1 RQIARELNARMEE
14 RVNERM
20 RIARELHDTL
30 LQSFQGLLLR
40 FQAAHNLIPAQPEE
54 AKNAL
59 AGALD
64 RGAEAIAEARNTVE
78 NLRESTV
85 VTNDL
90 ARELGSVCEGLRTSR
105 AHPPSAA
112 VEVEGEARELQPM
125 LRDEVFRIA
134 SEGLRN
140 AFEHAEARRIRV
152 GITYG
157 DRELRLQVS
166 DDGTGINSE
175 VFDRGGR
182 HGHWGLSGM
191 RERAESISGRLDVWS
206 APGTG
211 TQITVRIPAARA
223 YLKSPT
229 RRWRLFGKS
238 EHE

>member
-1 RQIARELNARMEE
+1 MEE

-78 NLRESTV
+78 NLRESTM

-90 ARELGSVCEGLRTSR
+90 ARELGSVCKDLRTSR
-105 AHPPSAA
+105 AHPTSAA
-112 VEVEGEARELQPM
+112 VEVEGEARELHPM
-125 LRDEVFRIA
+125 LRDEIFRIA
-134 SEGLRN
+134 SEALRN
-140 AFEHAEARRIRV
+140 AFEHAEARSIQV
-152 GITYG
+152 GITYD
-157 DRELRLQVS
+157 DRELQLQVS
-166 DDGTGINSE
+166 DDGKGIDPE
-175 VFDRGGR
+175 IFDRGGR

-191 RERAESISGRLDVWS
+191 QERAESIGGRLNVWS
-206 APGTG
+206 ARHGHSNC
-211 TQITVRIPAARA
+211 AADSGGA
-223 YLKSPT
+223 C
-229 RRWRLFGKS
+229 LFKIS
-238 EHE
+238 HAPVEIIWEERV